1 MSEQPQNLDFNLSQL
16 SIVVAARN
24 HNPTILNSDF
34 LKRNEIVPEDWQLSE
49 PPICIEPIA
58 QVKFQTGVHILAQPD
73 KVVFSQPLN
82 ENGAIQQN
90 DLADIVLRYI
100 DTLPH
105 VNYIAVGIN
114 PSGYIAFDED
124 QLAWNYLRD
133 SFLTSRD
140 WRNCAKGLVSA
151 SLQLVYELDRGHL
164 TLGIAQS
171 QALDSSLPCLL
182 FTGNFHRDVIE
193 DNVSASRLEDVK
205 TIVMGWNT
213 DINFFKSTVREGFL
227 KGDQL

>member
-1 MSEQPQNLDFNLSQL
+1 MSERPQNPNFSPSQL
-16 SIVVAARN
+16 SIVIAARN
-24 HNPTILNSDF
+24 HNPTILNPDF
-34 LKRNEIVPEDWQLSE
+34 LKSNKIVPEDWQLSE

-58 QVKFQTGVHILAQPD
+58 QVKFQAGVHILAQPD

-82 ENGAIQQN
+82 ENGAVQQE

-124 QLAWNYLRD
+124 QLAWDYFRD
-133 SFLTSRD
+133 SFLTSGD

-151 SLQLVYELDRGHL
+151 SLQLVYGLDRGYL
-164 TLGIAQS
+164 TLGISQS

-182 FTGNFHRDVIE
+182 FTGNFHRDVTE
-193 DNVSASRLEDVK
+193 DNVSAARLEDVK
-205 TIVMGWNT
+205 TIIKGWNT
-213 DINFFKSTVREGFL
+213 DINFFESTVRESFL
-227 KGDQL
+227 NGDQL